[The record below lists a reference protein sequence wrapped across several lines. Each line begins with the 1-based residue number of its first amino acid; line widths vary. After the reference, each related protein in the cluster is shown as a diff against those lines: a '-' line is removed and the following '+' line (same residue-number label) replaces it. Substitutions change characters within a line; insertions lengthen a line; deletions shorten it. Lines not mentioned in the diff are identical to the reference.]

1 MKKSEFIKML
11 KKEQEGLKNFNLYTG
26 ILSTIFVVYVIFI
39 LYVQSLEIVPNL
51 IVLLIHIIHLVLMTP
66 AIVYD
71 LKNDI
76 QIVKLYKH
84 YKKEGKLLD
93 YKDYSQ
99 KIKILLILEI
109 IFILI
114 SGTIVSGKYL
124 VRYFAGENSN
134 KVVDKEKTLKLEFTT
149 NGGNT
154 IKMSKEEFAGF
165 SIYIPAEF
173 GIMNDEYLKVKYPS
187 ENRPTIAYTNDD
199 ASINIVLNLDDHE
212 LANADVEKYVK
223 VLEDTLNNFVEELE
237 LKFSVLNGHKIGEL
251 EFISSAVDT
260 KIYNHMIV
268 FSLNGKLRLIS
279 FNCIEEYKDEWQDVS
294 DYIVKSL
301 KIN

>member
-11 KKEQEGLKNFNLYTG
+11 KKEQEGVKKFNICTG

-39 LYVQSLEIVPNL
+39 LYIQSLEIVPSL
-51 IVLLIHIIHLVLMTP
+51 IILLIHIIHLVLMTP
-66 AIVYD
+66 AIIYD

-76 QIVKLYKH
+76 QNAKLYKQ
-84 YKKEGKLLD
+84 YKKEEKLLD
-93 YKDYSQ
+93 YKDYSK

-109 IFILI
+109 IFVLI

-124 VRYFAGENSN
+124 VRYFAHENSN
-134 KVVDKEKTLKLEFTT
+134 KVVDKEKNLKLEFTT
-149 NGGNT
+149 NIGNT

-173 GIMNDEYLKVKYPS
+173 GIMSDEYLKVKYPS

-199 ASINIVLNLDDHE
+199 ASINVLLNLDDHE

-223 VLEDTLNNFVEELE
+223 VLEETLNNFVEELE
-237 LKFSVLNGHKIGEL
+237 IKFSVLNGHKIGEL
-251 EFISSAVDT
+251 EFISKATDT
-260 KIYNHMIV
+260 KIYNHMIA